1 MKRYLVIALALV
13 GVVCSLSAQ
22 NIDRIFAKDGSVYEG
37 YISTQVPG
45 KSIVV
50 TAQSATLVVDAAV
63 ITNLKY
69 QVKDVSALPN
79 NMVAWLSKNRS
90 GDATVKVASLKVN
103 GVQYNDVLV
112 LEQGS
117 RYKIMVFA
125 SSKFELKWG
134 DIVKTAKIQ
143 KDASVIVDVVT
154 LKNGKRFKGSITE
167 QIIGVELKIKHDKN
181 SVETVRLSD
190 VLSIHSEV
198 ANNSD
203 LWAKLPL
210 LDKVELKNGSVL
222 IGFISSRMMGSSIM
236 FLTKESAVERSIPLA
251 EIAKYHKLS
260 NISSVEAKKPAETS
274 AAPTE
279 TSATPTETTTPTS
292 TPEQKKTDKKQ
303 KASRWEQEE
312 EAAKAAAKDEA
323 AKAAAKDEA
332 ADIQATSGIK
342 INERLATL
350 NLVQTVDG
358 VHFLVHDVV
367 DLVGVGRNV
376 RINLPT
382 SLRSEN
388 MKIVK
393 LAMYTVPG
401 PESKKLPGWTDDDA
415 ESKVVP
421 AYSIDSENSVDGR
434 WNIEIKAENLTP
446 GVYAL
451 LPLVGSS
458 RCISF
463 RVRK

>member
-63 ITNLKY
+63 ITDLKY
-69 QVKDVSALPN
+69 QVKEISSLPN

-90 GDATVKVASLKVN
+90 GDVTAKVASLKVN
-103 GVQYNDVLV
+103 GVQYKDVLI

-117 RYKIMVFA
+117 RYKIMVFTP
-125 SSKFELKWG
+125 SKFDIKWG
-134 DIVKTAKIQ
+134 NIVKTVKIQ
-143 KDASVIVDVVT
+143 NEASAIVDVVT
-154 LKNGKRFKGSITE
+154 LKSGKRFKGAITE
-167 QIIGVELKIKHDKN
+167 QLIGVELKIKHDKN
-181 SVETVRLSD
+181 SVETIRLSD

-198 ANNSD
+198 ANNGGDIWS
-203 LWAKLPL
+203 KLPL

-279 TSATPTETTTPTS
+279 TSAAPTETTTPTS

-312 EAAKAAAKDEA
+312 EAAKTTAKDEGA
-323 AKAAAKDEA
+323 E
-332 ADIQATSGIK
+332 IQATSGIK

-350 NLVQTVDG
+350 NLVQTLDG
-358 VHFLVHDVV
+358 VHYLVHDVV
-367 DLVGVGRNV
+367 DLVAVGRNV

-382 SLRSEN
+382 SMRAEN

-393 LAMYTVPG
+393 LSNYTIPG

-415 ESKVVP
+415 QSKVVP
-421 AYSIDSENSVDGR
+421 AYSIDSENSIDGR

-458 RCISF
+458 RCVSF

>member
-1 MKRYLVIALALV
+1 MKRCLVIVLALV

-22 NIDRIFAKDGSVYEG
+22 NIDRIFAKNGSVYEG
-37 YISTQVPG
+37 YISTQIPG

-50 TAQSATLVVDAAV
+50 SAQSATLVVDAAV

-79 NMVAWLSKNRS
+79 NMVTWLNKNRP

-134 DIVKTAKIQ
+134 DIVKTTKIQ

-236 FLTKESAVERSIPLA
+236 FLTKESAVERSIPLT

-274 AAPTE
+274 AA
-279 TSATPTETTTPTS
+279 PTETTTPTS

-312 EAAKAAAKDEA
+312 EAAKTTAKDEGA
-323 AKAAAKDEA
+323 E
-332 ADIQATSGIK
+332 IQATSGIK

-350 NLVQTVDG
+350 NLVQTLDG
-358 VHFLVHDVV
+358 VHYLVHDVV
-367 DLVGVGRNV
+367 DLVAVGRNV

-382 SLRSEN
+382 SMRAEN

-393 LAMYTVPG
+393 LSNYTIPG
-401 PESKKLPGWTDDDA
+401 PESKKLPGWTDDDVQ
-415 ESKVVP
+415 SKAVP
-421 AYSIDSENSVDGR
+421 AYSIDSENSIDGR

-458 RCISF
+458 RCVSF

>member
-1 MKRYLVIALALV
+1 MKRCLVIALALV

-63 ITNLKY
+63 ITDLKY
-69 QVKDVSALPN
+69 QVKEISSLPN

-90 GDATVKVASLKVN
+90 GDVTAKVASLKVN
-103 GVQYNDVLV
+103 GVQYKDVLI

-117 RYKIMVFA
+117 RYKIMVFTP
-125 SSKFELKWG
+125 SKFDIKWG
-134 DIVKTAKIQ
+134 DIVKTTKIQ

-203 LWAKLPL
+203 LWSKLPL

-323 AKAAAKDEA
+323 A
-332 ADIQATSGIK
+332 DIQATSGIK

-350 NLVQTVDG
+350 NLVQTLDG
-358 VHFLVHDVV
+358 VHYLVHDVV

>member
-1 MKRYLVIALALV
+1 MKRCLVIVLALV

-22 NIDRIFAKDGSVYEG
+22 NIDRIFAKNGSVYEG
-37 YISTQVPG
+37 YISTQIPG

-50 TAQSATLVVDAAV
+50 SAQSATLVVDAAV

-79 NMVAWLSKNRS
+79 NMVAWLNKNRP

-134 DIVKTAKIQ
+134 DIVKTTKIQ

-210 LDKVELKNGSVL
+210 LDKVELKNGTVL

-251 EIAKYHKLS
+251 ESAKYHKLS

-279 TSATPTETTTPTS
+279 TSAAPTETTTPTS

-312 EAAKAAAKDEA
+312 EAAKTTAKDEGA
-323 AKAAAKDEA
+323 E
-332 ADIQATSGIK
+332 IQATSGIK

-350 NLVQTVDG
+350 NLVQTLDG
-358 VHFLVHDVV
+358 VHYLVHDVV
-367 DLVGVGRNV
+367 DLVAVGRNV

-382 SLRSEN
+382 SMRAEN

-393 LAMYTVPG
+393 LSNYTIPG

-415 ESKVVP
+415 QSKVVP
-421 AYSIDSENSVDGR
+421 AYSIDSENSIDGR

-458 RCISF
+458 RCVSF

>member
-63 ITNLKY
+63 ITDLKY
-69 QVKDVSALPN
+69 QVKEISSLPT

-90 GDATVKVASLKVN
+90 GDVTAKVASLKVN
-103 GVQYNDVLV
+103 GVQYKDVLI

-117 RYKIMVFA
+117 RYKIMVFTP
-125 SSKFELKWG
+125 SKFDIKWG
-134 DIVKTAKIQ
+134 NIVKTIKIQ
-143 KDASVIVDVVT
+143 NEASAIVDVVT
-154 LKNGKRFKGSITE
+154 LKSGKRFKGAITE
-167 QIIGVELKIKHDKN
+167 QLIGVELKIKHDKN
-181 SVETVRLSD
+181 SVETIRLSD

-198 ANNSD
+198 ANNGGDIWS
-203 LWAKLPL
+203 KLPL

-236 FLTKESAVERSIPLA
+236 FLTKESAVERSIPLV
-251 EIAKYHKLS
+251 EIAKFHKLS
-260 NISSVEAKKPAETS
+260 NYSYAENKSAESST
-274 AAPTE
+274 T
-279 TSATPTETTTPTS
+279 ATATETTTS
-292 TPEQKKTDKKQ
+292 TPAQEKKSDKKQ

-312 EAAKAAAKDEA
+312 EAAKTT
-323 AKAAAKDEA
+323 AKDEA

-350 NLVQTVDG
+350 NLVQTLDG
-358 VHFLVHDVV
+358 VHYLVHDVV
-367 DLVGVGRNV
+367 DLVAVGRNV

>member
-1 MKRYLVIALALV
+1 MKRCLVIVLALV

-22 NIDRIFAKDGSVYEG
+22 NIDRIFAKNGSVYEG
-37 YISTQVPG
+37 YISTQIPG

-50 TAQSATLVVDAAV
+50 SAQSATLVVDAAV

-69 QVKDVSALPN
+69 QVKDLSALPN
-79 NMVAWLSKNRS
+79 NMVAWLNKNRP

-134 DIVKTAKIQ
+134 DIVKTTKIQ

-279 TSATPTETTTPTS
+279 TSAAPTETTTPTS

-312 EAAKAAAKDEA
+312 EVAKTTAKDEG
-323 AKAAAKDEA
+323 

-350 NLVQTVDG
+350 NLVQTLDG
-358 VHFLVHDVV
+358 VHYLVHDVV
-367 DLVGVGRNV
+367 DLVAVGRNV

-382 SLRSEN
+382 SMRAEN

-393 LAMYTVPG
+393 LSNYTIPG

-415 ESKVVP
+415 QSKAVP
-421 AYSIDSENSVDGR
+421 AYSIDSENSIDGR

-458 RCISF
+458 RCVSF

>member
-63 ITNLKY
+63 ITDLKY
-69 QVKDVSALPN
+69 QVKEISSLPT

-90 GDATVKVASLKVN
+90 GDVTAKVASLKVN

-134 DIVKTAKIQ
+134 NIVKTTKIQ

-279 TSATPTETTTPTS
+279 TSAAPTETTTPTS

-323 AKAAAKDEA
+323 AKDVA

-350 NLVQTVDG
+350 NLVQTLDG
-358 VHFLVHDVV
+358 VHYLVHDVV
-367 DLVGVGRNV
+367 DLVAVGRNV

>member
-1 MKRYLVIALALV
+1 MKRCLVIALALV

-63 ITNLKY
+63 VTALKY
-69 QVKDVSALPN
+69 QVKDIALLPD
-79 NMVAWLSKNRS
+79 NMVVWLNKNRP
-90 GDATVKVASLKVN
+90 GDVTAKVASLKVD

-117 RYKIMVFA
+117 RYKVMVFTPL
-125 SSKFELKWG
+125 KFDIKWEN
-134 DIVKTAKIQ
+134 IVKTTKIQ
-143 KDASVIVDVVT
+143 KEPSAIVDVVT

-181 SVETVRLSD
+181 SVETIRLSD

-198 ANNSD
+198 ANND
-203 LWAKLPL
+203 GDFWAKLPL

-236 FLTKESAVERSIPLA
+236 FQTKDSAVERSIALVD
-251 EIAKYHKLS
+251 IAKYHKLN
-260 NISSVEAKKPAETS
+260 NISYAEQKSEIS
-274 AAPTE
+274 AAATTTE
-279 TSATPTETTTPTS
+279 ETNSTPTPD
-292 TPEQKKTDKKQ
+292 KKTEKKQ
-303 KASRWEQEE
+303 KTSRWDE
-312 EAAKAAAKDEA
+312 EAAKEA
-323 AKAAAKDEA
+323 AQKETS
-332 ADIQATSGIK
+332 DIQTSLGIK
-342 INERLATL
+342 INERNATL
-350 NLVQTVDG
+350 NLVQTLNE
-358 VHFLVHDVV
+358 VHYLVNDVV
-367 DLVGVGRNV
+367 DLVAAGRNV
-376 RINLPT
+376 RINLPI

-393 LAMYTVPG
+393 LAMCGNPG
-401 PESKKLPGWTDDDA
+401 YESKTLPGWTDDDVD
-415 ESKVVP
+415 SKAVP
-421 AYSIDSENSVDGR
+421 VSSIDSENDTDGR
-434 WNIEIKAENLTP
+434 WTIEIKAENLSP
-446 GVYAL
+446 GVYVL
-451 LPLVGSS
+451 LPLVDTS
-458 RCISF
+458 RCVAF

>member
-1 MKRYLVIALALV
+1 MKRCLVIVLALV

-22 NIDRIFAKDGSVYEG
+22 NIDRIFAKNGSVYEG
-37 YISTQVPG
+37 YISTQIPG

-50 TAQSATLVVDAAV
+50 SAQSATLVVDAAV

-69 QVKDVSALPN
+69 QVKDVSVLPN
-79 NMVAWLSKNRS
+79 NMVAWLNKNRP

-134 DIVKTAKIQ
+134 DIVKTTKIQ

-279 TSATPTETTTPTS
+279 TTTPTS

-312 EAAKAAAKDEA
+312 EAAKTTAKDEGA
-323 AKAAAKDEA
+323 E
-332 ADIQATSGIK
+332 IQATSGIK

-350 NLVQTVDG
+350 NLVQTLDG
-358 VHFLVHDVV
+358 VHYLVHDVV
-367 DLVGVGRNV
+367 DLVAVGRNV

-382 SLRSEN
+382 SMRAEN

-393 LAMYTVPG
+393 LSNYTIPG

-415 ESKVVP
+415 QSKVVP
-421 AYSIDSENSVDGR
+421 AYSIDSENSIDGR

-458 RCISF
+458 RCVSF

>member
-1 MKRYLVIALALV
+1 MKRCLVIALALV

-37 YISTQVPG
+37 YISTQIPG

-50 TAQSATLVVDAAV
+50 SAQSATLVVDAAV

-79 NMVAWLSKNRS
+79 NMVAWLNKNRP

-134 DIVKTAKIQ
+134 DIVKTTKIQ

-279 TSATPTETTTPTS
+279 TSAAPTETTTPTS

-312 EAAKAAAKDEA
+312 EAAKTTAKDEGA
-323 AKAAAKDEA
+323 E
-332 ADIQATSGIK
+332 IQATSGIK

-350 NLVQTVDG
+350 NLVQTLDG
-358 VHFLVHDVV
+358 VHYLVHDVV
-367 DLVGVGRNV
+367 DLVAVGRNV

-382 SLRSEN
+382 SMRAEN

-393 LAMYTVPG
+393 LSNYTIPG

-415 ESKVVP
+415 QSKVVP
-421 AYSIDSENSVDGR
+421 AYSIDSENSIDGR

-458 RCISF
+458 RCVSF

>member
-63 ITNLKY
+63 ITDLKY
-69 QVKDVSALPN
+69 QVKEISSLST

-90 GDATVKVASLKVN
+90 GDVTAKVASLKVN

-134 DIVKTAKIQ
+134 NIVKTTKIQ

-279 TSATPTETTTPTS
+279 TSAAPTETTTPTS

-323 AKAAAKDEA
+323 AKDVA

-350 NLVQTVDG
+350 NLVQTLDG
-358 VHFLVHDVV
+358 VHYLVHDVV
-367 DLVGVGRNV
+367 DLVAVGRNV

>member
-63 ITNLKY
+63 ITDLKY
-69 QVKDVSALPN
+69 QVKEISSLPT

-90 GDATVKVASLKVN
+90 GDVTAKVASLKVH
-103 GVQYNDVLV
+103 GVQYKDVLI

-117 RYKIMVFA
+117 RYKIMVFTP
-125 SSKFELKWG
+125 SKFDIKWG
-134 DIVKTAKIQ
+134 NIVKTVKIQ
-143 KDASVIVDVVT
+143 NEASAIVDVVT
-154 LKNGKRFKGSITE
+154 LKSGKRFKGAITE
-167 QIIGVELKIKHDKN
+167 QLIGVELKIKHDKN
-181 SVETVRLSD
+181 SVETIRLSD

-198 ANNSD
+198 ANNGGDIWS
-203 LWAKLPL
+203 KLPL

-236 FLTKESAVERSIPLA
+236 FLTKESAVERSIPLV
-251 EIAKYHKLS
+251 EIAKFHKLS
-260 NISSVEAKKPAETS
+260 NYSYAEQKSAESST
-274 AAPTE
+274 T
-279 TSATPTETTTPTS
+279 ATATETTTS
-292 TPEQKKTDKKQ
+292 TPAQEKKSDKKQ

-312 EAAKAAAKDEA
+312 EA

>member
-1 MKRYLVIALALV
+1 MKRYLVIVLALV

-22 NIDRIFAKDGSVYEG
+22 NIDRIFAKNGSVYEG
-37 YISTQVPG
+37 YISTQIPG

-50 TAQSATLVVDAAV
+50 SAQSATLVVDAAV

-79 NMVAWLSKNRS
+79 NMVAWLNKNRP

-134 DIVKTAKIQ
+134 DIVKTTKIQ

-181 SVETVRLSD
+181 SVETIRLSD

-279 TSATPTETTTPTS
+279 TSAAPTETTTPTS

-312 EAAKAAAKDEA
+312 EAAKTTAKDEGA
-323 AKAAAKDEA
+323 E
-332 ADIQATSGIK
+332 IQATSGIK

-350 NLVQTVDG
+350 NLVQTLDG
-358 VHFLVHDVV
+358 VHYLVHDVV
-367 DLVGVGRNV
+367 DLVAVGRNV

-382 SLRSEN
+382 SMRAEN

-393 LAMYTVPG
+393 LSNYTIPG

-415 ESKVVP
+415 QSKVVP
-421 AYSIDSENSVDGR
+421 AYSIDSENSIDGR

-458 RCISF
+458 RCVSF

>member
-1 MKRYLVIALALV
+1 MKRCLVIVLALV

-22 NIDRIFAKDGSVYEG
+22 NIDCIFAKNGSVYEG
-37 YISTQVPG
+37 YISTQIPG

-50 TAQSATLVVDAAV
+50 SAQSATLVVDAAV

-79 NMVAWLSKNRS
+79 NMVAWLNKNRP

-134 DIVKTAKIQ
+134 DIVKTTKIQ

-210 LDKVELKNGSVL
+210 LDKVELKNGTVL

-279 TSATPTETTTPTS
+279 TSAAPTETTTPTS

-312 EAAKAAAKDEA
+312 EAAKTTAKDEGA
-323 AKAAAKDEA
+323 E
-332 ADIQATSGIK
+332 IQATSGIK

-350 NLVQTVDG
+350 NLVQTLDG
-358 VHFLVHDVV
+358 VHYLVHDVV
-367 DLVGVGRNV
+367 DLVAVGRNV

-382 SLRSEN
+382 SMRAEN

-393 LAMYTVPG
+393 LSNYTIPG

-415 ESKVVP
+415 QSKVVP
-421 AYSIDSENSVDGR
+421 AYSIDSENSIDGR

-458 RCISF
+458 RCVSF

>member
-1 MKRYLVIALALV
+1 MKRCLVIVLALV

-22 NIDRIFAKDGSVYEG
+22 NIDRIFAKNGSVYEG
-37 YISTQVPG
+37 YISTQIPG

-50 TAQSATLVVDAAV
+50 SAQSATLVVDAAV

-69 QVKDVSALPN
+69 QVKDVSVLPN
-79 NMVAWLSKNRS
+79 NMVAWLNKNRP

-134 DIVKTAKIQ
+134 DIVKTTKIQ

-279 TSATPTETTTPTS
+279 TTTPTS

-312 EAAKAAAKDEA
+312 EAAKTTAKDEGA
-323 AKAAAKDEA
+323 E
-332 ADIQATSGIK
+332 IQATSGIK

-350 NLVQTVDG
+350 NLVQTLDG
-358 VHFLVHDVV
+358 VHYLVHDVV
-367 DLVGVGRNV
+367 DLVAVGRNV

-382 SLRSEN
+382 SMRAEN

-393 LAMYTVPG
+393 LSNYTIPG
-401 PESKKLPGWTDDDA
+401 PESKKLPGWTDDDVQ
-415 ESKVVP
+415 SKAVP
-421 AYSIDSENSVDGR
+421 AYSIDSENSIDGR

-458 RCISF
+458 RCVSF

>member
-1 MKRYLVIALALV
+1 MKRCLVIALALV

-37 YISTQVPG
+37 YISTQIPG

-50 TAQSATLVVDAAV
+50 SAQSATLVVDAAV

-79 NMVAWLSKNRS
+79 NMVAWLNKNRP

-312 EAAKAAAKDEA
+312 EAAKTTAKDEGA
-323 AKAAAKDEA
+323 E
-332 ADIQATSGIK
+332 IQATSGIK

-350 NLVQTVDG
+350 NLVQTLDG
-358 VHFLVHDVV
+358 VHYLVHDVV
-367 DLVGVGRNV
+367 DLVAVGRNV

>member
-1 MKRYLVIALALV
+1 MKRCLVIVLALV

-22 NIDRIFAKDGSVYEG
+22 NIDRIFAKNGSVYEG
-37 YISTQVPG
+37 YISTQIPG

-50 TAQSATLVVDAAV
+50 SAQSATLVVDAAV

-79 NMVAWLSKNRS
+79 NMVAWLNKNRP

-134 DIVKTAKIQ
+134 DIVKTTKIQ

-210 LDKVELKNGSVL
+210 LDKVELKNGTVL

-279 TSATPTETTTPTS
+279 TSAAPTETTTPTS

-312 EAAKAAAKDEA
+312 EAAKTTAKDEGA
-323 AKAAAKDEA
+323 E
-332 ADIQATSGIK
+332 IQATSGIK

-350 NLVQTVDG
+350 NLVQTLDG
-358 VHFLVHDVV
+358 VHYLVHDVV
-367 DLVGVGRNV
+367 DLVAVGRNV

-382 SLRSEN
+382 SMRAEN

-393 LAMYTVPG
+393 LSNYTIPG

-415 ESKVVP
+415 QSKVVP
-421 AYSIDSENSVDGR
+421 AYSIDSENSIDGR

-458 RCISF
+458 RCVSF

>member
-1 MKRYLVIALALV
+1 MKRCLVIALALV

-63 ITNLKY
+63 ITDLKY
-69 QVKDVSALPN
+69 QVKEISSLPN

-90 GDATVKVASLKVN
+90 GDVTAKVASLKVN
-103 GVQYNDVLV
+103 GVQYKDVLI

-117 RYKIMVFA
+117 RYKIMVFTP
-125 SSKFELKWG
+125 SKFDIKWG
-134 DIVKTAKIQ
+134 NIVKTVKIQ
-143 KDASVIVDVVT
+143 NEASAIVDVVT
-154 LKNGKRFKGSITE
+154 LKNGKRFKGAITE
-167 QIIGVELKIKHDKN
+167 QLIGVELKIKHDKN
-181 SVETVRLSD
+181 SVETIRLSD

-198 ANNSD
+198 ANNGGDIWS
-203 LWAKLPL
+203 KLPL

-236 FLTKESAVERSIPLA
+236 FLTKESAVERSIPLV
-251 EIAKYHKLS
+251 EIAKFHKLS
-260 NISSVEAKKPAETS
+260 NYSYAENKSAESST
-274 AAPTE
+274 T
-279 TSATPTETTTPTS
+279 ATATETTTS
-292 TPEQKKTDKKQ
+292 TPAQEKKSDKKQ

-312 EAAKAAAKDEA
+312 EAAKAAAKDV
-323 AKAAAKDEA
+323 A

-350 NLVQTVDG
+350 NLVQTLDG
-358 VHFLVHDVV
+358 VHYLVHDVV
-367 DLVGVGRNV
+367 DLVAVGRNV

-415 ESKVVP
+415 ENKVVP

>member
-1 MKRYLVIALALV
+1 MKRCLVIVLALV

-22 NIDRIFAKDGSVYEG
+22 NIDRIFAKNGSVYEG
-37 YISTQVPG
+37 YISTQIPG

-50 TAQSATLVVDAAV
+50 SAQSATLVVDAAV

-79 NMVAWLSKNRS
+79 NMVTWLNKNRP

-134 DIVKTAKIQ
+134 DIVKTTKIQ

-236 FLTKESAVERSIPLA
+236 FLTKESAVERSIPLT

-274 AAPTE
+274 AA
-279 TSATPTETTTPTS
+279 PTETTTPTS

-312 EAAKAAAKDEA
+312 EAAKTTAKDEGA
-323 AKAAAKDEA
+323 E
-332 ADIQATSGIK
+332 IQATSGIK

-350 NLVQTVDG
+350 NLVQTLDG
-358 VHFLVHDVV
+358 VHYLVHDVV
-367 DLVGVGRNV
+367 DLVAVGRNV

-382 SLRSEN
+382 SMRAEN

-393 LAMYTVPG
+393 LSNYTIPG

-415 ESKVVP
+415 QSKVVP
-421 AYSIDSENSVDGR
+421 AYSIDSENSIDGR

-458 RCISF
+458 RCVSF

>member
-63 ITNLKY
+63 ITDLKY
-69 QVKDVSALPN
+69 QVKEISSLPN

-90 GDATVKVASLKVN
+90 GDVTAKVASLKVN
-103 GVQYNDVLV
+103 GVQYKDVLI

-117 RYKIMVFA
+117 RYKIMVFTP
-125 SSKFELKWG
+125 SKFDIKWG
-134 DIVKTAKIQ
+134 NIVKTVKIQ
-143 KDASVIVDVVT
+143 NEASAIVDVVT
-154 LKNGKRFKGSITE
+154 LKSGKRFKGAITE
-167 QIIGVELKIKHDKN
+167 QLIGVELKIKHDKN
-181 SVETVRLSD
+181 SVETIRLSD

-198 ANNSD
+198 ANNGGDIWS
-203 LWAKLPL
+203 KLPL

-236 FLTKESAVERSIPLA
+236 FLTKESAVERSIPLV
-251 EIAKYHKLS
+251 EIAKFHKLS
-260 NISSVEAKKPAETS
+260 NYSYAENKSAESST
-274 AAPTE
+274 T
-279 TSATPTETTTPTS
+279 ATATETTTS
-292 TPEQKKTDKKQ
+292 TPAQEKKSDKKQ

-312 EAAKAAAKDEA
+312 EA